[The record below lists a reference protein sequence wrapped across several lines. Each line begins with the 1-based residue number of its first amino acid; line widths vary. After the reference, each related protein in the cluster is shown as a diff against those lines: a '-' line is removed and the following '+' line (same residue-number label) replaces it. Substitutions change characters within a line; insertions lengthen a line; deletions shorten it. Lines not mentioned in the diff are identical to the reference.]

1 MYGNDI
7 ALSFA
12 LRQTIVSPDVA
23 IRFDGLRDMPLR
35 IFMDILNSATGEK
48 FRSHEIEAFL
58 IWCTYQDD
66 LYKYDIQKEQPL
78 TAPWDLSCGLK
89 CPLQDL

>member
-66 LYKYDIQKEQPL
+66 LYKYDIQKRATTDRTMGFEL
-78 TAPWDLSCGLK
+78 WA
-89 CPLQDL
+89 